1 MQQIHDIRLG
11 FSASYSVMRDDTA
24 LEDRIIWRTLMNCK
38 ALMRASIDGYIH
50 RSTVAA
56 FTDGALSFHGCN
68 GFCEFLDVSEDATNT
83 ILKILEIFSDT
94 WEVTYVGTIT
104 NHSIAEP
111 VKYSVVVCRTVQ
123 YNKVQNDIVEYSS
136 AVWYSVT

>member
-1 MQQIHDIRLG
+1 
-11 FSASYSVMRDDTA
+11 MRTG
-24 LEDRIIWRTLMNCK
+24 TY
-38 ALMRASIDGYIH
+38 GYIH

-56 FTDGALSFHGCN
+56 LTDGALGFHCCDGL
-68 GFCEFLDVSEDATNT
+68 CEFLDVSEDATNT
-83 ILKILEIFSDT
+83 ILKMLEIFSDT
-94 WEVTYVGTIT
+94 WEVTYVRTIT